1 MNVEPDLQI
10 PRPILEAYHP
20 NRFALRDFIGPKIHS
35 KELKFLANCDSFLL
49 GQEAITQMHKFASGQ
64 SIHEITFW
72 EFAEACSLTS
82 HSNLKGGKRDLK
94 NDSFGHTVRTF
105 AIVAGMLNPNE
116 DQWDKDL
123 LNLIDS
129 AHYFGTE
136 YRYALISVVLAE
148 LVGELDQ
155 WATQTWDAWTPYNL
169 DREFMKWLTVLVYLL
184 SLDWSPFSELEM
196 HQIGDWYHRVFSFLK
211 AHPKKIPTRFVDQ
224 IPIESSELRL
234 NWVDVYRGLS
244 DSGPNHEMR
253 NLIRDLLN
261 NPDPKW

>member
-1 MNVEPDLQI
+1 
-10 PRPILEAYHP
+10 
-20 NRFALRDFIGPKIHS
+20 
-35 KELKFLANCDSFLL
+35 
-49 GQEAITQMHKFASGQ
+49 
-64 SIHEITFW
+64 
-72 EFAEACSLTS
+72 
-82 HSNLKGGKRDLK
+82 
-94 NDSFGHTVRTF
+94 
-105 AIVAGMLNPNE
+105 
-116 DQWDKDL
+116 
-123 LNLIDS
+123 
-129 AHYFGTE
+129 
-136 YRYALISVVLAE
+136 
-148 LVGELDQ
+148 
-155 WATQTWDAWTPYNL
+155 
-169 DREFMKWLTVLVYLL
+169 MKWLTVLVYLL